1 MTRTHDLTLTDSEL
15 ADICNVVDRCQWG
28 ECSTRAFRVQGDL
41 TDKTLDELCDEI
53 ETLAHEMRQAKH
65 IRHATTIM
73 HLAADAVV
81 THGANVKGDPR

>member
-1 MTRTHDLTLTDSEL
+1 
-15 ADICNVVDRCQWG
+15 
-28 ECSTRAFRVQGDL
+28 VQGDL

-81 THGANVKGDPR
+81 TYGANDRSERP

>member
-1 MTRTHDLTLTDSEL
+1 MNRPKTSSETQNRGSL
-15 ADICNVVDRCQWG
+15 PRLV
-28 ECSTRAFRVQGDL
+28 RAFRVQGDL

-81 THGANVKGDPR
+81 TYGANEKADARRFEQPKDQQ

>member
-1 MTRTHDLTLTDSEL
+1 
-15 ADICNVVDRCQWG
+15 
-28 ECSTRAFRVQGDL
+28 VQGDL

-65 IRHATTIM
+65 IRHATIIM

-81 THGANVKGDPR
+81 TYSANEKVMPRRPASGVESTQPANGAALASADGSTL